1 MFLKS
6 WSLSQILTC
15 TQMQM
20 VAETLTGKLLIQ
32 AAVEPLDT
40 FEKVKAK
47 IHNQTSSMHMIIVLH
62 IRQELEYNVIS
73 LKN

>member
-20 VAETLTGKLLIQ
+20 VAETLTGKLIQ
-32 AAVEPLDT
+32 VAVEPLDT